1 MFPKFPA
8 LRARPADDEASVTL
22 IIVLLLGLVLG
33 PVACLHAA
41 MVALPP
47 GPAASGEVAHEAS
60 PAKRSRG

>member
-8 LRARPADDEASVTL
+8 LRGRPADDEASVTL
-22 IIVLLLGLVLG
+22 IILLLLGLVLG

-41 MVALPP
+41 MAALPP
-47 GPAASGEVAHEAS
+47 GSGEVAHEAS